1 MREEAQLQSALKILF
16 VDDHE
21 GIRDGLGQMFTLK
34 NNSLEFVYA
43 SNFSQAEEMLEQNT
57 DIKVAIMDINLDGEN
72 GLNLIPILRKIV
84 PSLKVIVYSMYSDAI
99 HIEQA
104 LKSKIEGYVTKDSK
118 LEELEKAIFAVAD
131 GNLYYNQRA
140 NQIMH
145 LMLNKDNADQNDKDA
160 HILSLVENY
169 KMLSKKEQEVFKL
182 LASGKTSR
190 EIAEIL
196 GKAEKTIIN
205 QRSNIYG
212 KLDLHDRLDV
222 IEAAKALGVIA

>member
-1 MREEAQLQSALKILF
+1 
-16 VDDHE
+16 
-21 GIRDGLGQMFTLK
+21 
-34 NNSLEFVYA
+34 
-43 SNFSQAEEMLEQNT
+43 
-57 DIKVAIMDINLDGEN
+57 
-72 GLNLIPILRKIV
+72 
-84 PSLKVIVYSMYSDAI
+84 
-99 HIEQA
+99 QA

-182 LASGKTSR
+182 LASGKTSK

-222 IEAAKALGVIA
+222 IEAAQALGVIA

>member
-1 MREEAQLQSALKILF
+1 MQSALKILF

-34 NNSLEFVYA
+34 NDFLEFVYA

-57 DIKVAIMDINLDGEN
+57 DIKVALVDINLDGEN
-72 GLNLIPILRKIV
+72 GLNLIPVLRKIV

-182 LASGKTSR
+182 LASGKTSK

-222 IEAAKALGVIA
+222 IEAAQALGVIA

>member
-1 MREEAQLQSALKILF
+1 M
-16 VDDHE
+16 
-21 GIRDGLGQMFTLK
+21 
-34 NNSLEFVYA
+34 
-43 SNFSQAEEMLEQNT
+43 
-57 DIKVAIMDINLDGEN
+57 
-72 GLNLIPILRKIV
+72 
-84 PSLKVIVYSMYSDAI
+84 
-99 HIEQA
+99 
-104 LKSKIEGYVTKDSK
+104 
-118 LEELEKAIFAVAD
+118 AD

-145 LMLNKDNADQNDKDA
+145 LMLNKNDADQDDKDA

-182 LASGKTSR
+182 LASGKTSK

-222 IEAAKALGVIA
+222 IEAAQALGVIA